1 MNGSKKVVVN
11 LQIPPKPAI
20 PPQPHLNRSS
30 AVARP
35 IPAVVQVPQAAPALS
50 HSYQGNRSPMR
61 PAGQPL
67 SHSSTG
73 QPPIGLGNRGG
84 PIAQGAM
91 HQRIGL
97 PAPNAVVEE
106 AKQRSPVPSEVPAVD
121 PSAQDAYVIPKD
133 NIKCVVCLDIY
144 DVLLCGGC
152 CGALVCE
159 GCKARLPACPL
170 CRSKSPHF
178 ERQSFLD
185 HIMNNTEV
193 ACRCGAKMARRDIQ
207 AHKKVCPVERIE
219 CPSVK
224 CKGYGLMEEAQF
236 MQHFSI
242 YHKEEFML
250 SLVRKY
256 ATQCPT

>member
-1 MNGSKKVVVN
+1 MSGSKKPGVQF
-11 LQIPPKPAI
+11 QIPPKPAV
-20 PPQPHLNRSS
+20 PPQMNRS
-30 AVARP
+30 AAARQ
-35 IPAVVQVPQAAPALS
+35 IPAVVPVSQAAQPLS
-50 HSYQGNRSPMR
+50 HSYQGSASPMR
-61 PAGQPL
+61 VSGQPL
-67 SHSSTG
+67 SRSAAGHS
-73 QPPIGLGNRGG
+73 PIELGNRGG
-84 PIAQGAM
+84 PIAQGAI
-91 HQRIGL
+91 HQSIRR
-97 PAPNAVVEE
+97 PAPNAVLEE
-106 AKQRSPVPSEVPAVD
+106 AKQRNPVPSEVPAVN

-144 DVLLCGGC
+144 DVLLCAGC

-159 GCKARLPACPL
+159 GCKTRLPACPL
-170 CRSKSPHF
+170 CRSKSPRF

-224 CKGYGLMEEAQF
+224 CKGYGLMEKAQF

-242 YHKEEFML
+242 FHKEEFML